1 MEESKIII
9 TIESSPS
16 SPNLKIIKIRGSFD
30 AVTSNQINERVWHVI
45 ERENVNIVLDLS
57 SVDYLSSIGM
67 LCLIKYLASMTDE
80 KRLIKFVKPPKRI
93 YNTFEA
99 AGIAKK
105 FDMYD
110 STEAAI
116 SALL

>member
-1 MEESKIII
+1 MEESTI
-9 TIESSPS
+9 TIAIEPTPS
-16 SPNLKIIKIRGSFD
+16 IPNLKIIKIRGSFD
-30 AVTSNQINERVWHVI
+30 AVTSNQVNERVWHVL

-57 SVDYLSSIGM
+57 SLDYLSSIGM
-67 LCLIKYLASMTDE
+67 LCLIKYLAFMNDE
-80 KRLIKFVKPPKRI
+80 KRLIKFVKPPKHI

-110 STEAAI
+110 NTEAAL
-116 SALL
+116 SSLR